1 MRNILLL
8 TLCVV
13 VQAASAGGIYSWTD
27 ESGNLV
33 YGDSPPESVVAK
45 PVDPPKLT
53 ILENFSGRYNT
64 DTGVVN
70 TRGTASTKDAAPAA
84 PSYYKSLTL
93 IAPKAGQVIRAND
106 GDVSVALTV
115 SPKLRPGDNIVM
127 KLDGVEKYR
136 GTQRVANLSN
146 LGRGTHQLE
155 ISIVD
160 RANTVLTS
168 NGVVSFSVLR
178 ASALIPKP
186 KNPYLIESNQ

>member
-33 YGDSPPESVVAK
+33 YGDTPPESVAAK

-70 TRGTASTKDAAPAA
+70 TRGTASPPDAAPAV
-84 PSYYKSLTL
+84 PSYYKALTL
-93 IAPKAGQVIRAND
+93 IAPKADQVIRAND

-115 SPKLRPGDNIVM
+115 SPKLRAGDNIVM

-146 LGRGTHQLE
+146 LSRGTHQLE

-160 RANTVLTS
+160 RANTVLRS
-168 NGVVSFSVLR
+168 NEAVSFSVLR

-186 KNPYLIESNQ
+186 KNPYLIEPSQ